1 MKDLDIVDLQIL
13 NILQEDFNTPVKEI
27 SEKTGLS
34 STPIYER
41 IKALKNSGVIKRN
54 AVIVNRDALGY
65 GIMSYCYITLKEQSL
80 KLLLEFEEKVKSE
93 PQILEVVSMTGTYD
107 YMMKIVAKNIN
118 DYNNFMMRII
128 ADIPNIGQYH
138 SAIVLSEVK
147 NETKIPLELDIEK

>member
-54 AVIVNRDALGY
+54 AVIVDRDALGY
-65 GIMSYCYITLKEQSL
+65 WILSYCYITLKEQSL